1 VPRKKVLSDADV
13 LSAAGR
19 VFGRIG
25 PARFTLADVA
35 EEAGLAPAT
44 LVQRFGSKRALM
56 LAFAEHAAN
65 LAREPFERARGRT
78 AEPLGALRSALLLAS
93 RSTNG
98 RRGLSHSLAFLQE
111 DLVDEE
117 LRAHAARHAR
127 WTETSI
133 RELLD
138 SALERGELATSDTA
152 RLARALQAAWNGAL
166 IQWAIRGR
174 GSLAAWISSV
184 IDTLLEPHLVPAPPG
199 VARGAAP

>member
-13 LSAAGR
+13 LRAAGR

-25 PARFTLADVA
+25 PARFTLGDVA
-35 EEAGLAPAT
+35 REAGLAPAT

-65 LAREPFERARGRT
+65 LAREPFERARGRVG
-78 AEPLGALRSALLLAS
+78 EPLGALRSALLIAS
-93 RSTNG
+93 RSTKS
-98 RRGLSHSLAFLQE
+98 RRELTHSLAFLLE
-111 DLVDEE
+111 DLADEE

-127 WTETSI
+127 WTEASI

-138 SALERGELATSDTA
+138 SAIERGELVASDTA
-152 RLARALQAAWNGAL
+152 RLARTVQAAWNGAL

-174 GSLAAWISSV
+174 GSLGAWISSV
-184 IDTLLEPHLVPAPPG
+184 IDTLLEPHLALG
-199 VARGAAP
+199 ASKAAREATS

>member
-1 VPRKKVLSDADV
+1 MPRKKLLPDAAVLA
-13 LSAAGR
+13 AAGR

-35 EEAGLAPAT
+35 AEAGLAPAT

-56 LAFAEHAAN
+56 LAFAEHAAS
-65 LAREPFERARGRT
+65 LARQPFEQART
-78 AEPLGALRSALLLAS
+78 QVAEPLGALRTALLIAS
-93 RSTNG
+93 RSTKG
-98 RRGLSHSLAFLQE
+98 RRELTHSLAFLLE
-111 DLVDEE
+111 DLADEE

-127 WTETSI
+127 WTEASI

-138 SALERGELATSDTA
+138 CAVERGELASHDTA

-174 GSLAAWISSV
+174 GSLASWISAV
-184 IDTLLEPHLVPAPPG
+184 VDTLLEPLTAERRAPS
-199 VARGAAP
+199 

>member
-1 VPRKKVLSDADV
+1 MPRKKLLPDAAVLA
-13 LSAAGR
+13 AAGR

-25 PARFTLADVA
+25 PARFTLADIA

-65 LAREPFERARGRT
+65 LARQPVEQARAQV
-78 AEPLGALRSALLLAS
+78 AEPLVALRTALLLAS
-93 RSTNG
+93 RSTSRSKG
-98 RRGLSHSLAFLQE
+98 RRPRALTHSLAFLLE
-111 DLVDEE
+111 DLADDE

-127 WTETSI
+127 WTEASI

-138 SALERGELATSDTA
+138 SAVERGELASHDTA
-152 RLARALQAAWNGAL
+152 RLARALQAAWTGAL

-174 GSLAAWISSV
+174 GALAGWIGAV
-184 IDTLLEPHLVPAPPG
+184 VDTLLEPLT
-199 VARGAAP
+199 RGARRAVS

>member
-1 VPRKKVLSDADV
+1 MPRKKLLPDVAVLA
-13 LSAAGR
+13 AAGR
-19 VFGRIG
+19 VFGRVG

-56 LAFAEHAAN
+56 LAFAEHAAS
-65 LAREPFERARGRT
+65 LARQPFEQART
-78 AEPLGALRSALLLAS
+78 QVAEPLGALRTALLIAS
-93 RSTNG
+93 RSTKG
-98 RRGLSHSLAFLQE
+98 RRELTHSLAFLLE
-111 DLVDEE
+111 DLADEE

-127 WTETSI
+127 WTEASI

-138 SALERGELATSDTA
+138 CAVERGELISHDTA

-174 GSLAAWISSV
+174 GSLASWISAV
-184 IDTLLEPHLVPAPPG
+184 VDTLLEPLTV
-199 VARGAAP
+199 GASRASP

>member
-1 VPRKKVLSDADV
+1 MPRKKLLPDAAVLA
-13 LSAAGR
+13 AAGR

-35 EEAGLAPAT
+35 KEAGLAPAT

-56 LAFAEHAAN
+56 LAFAEHAAS
-65 LAREPFERARGRT
+65 LARRPFEQART
-78 AEPLGALRSALLLAS
+78 QLAEPLGALRTALLIAS
-93 RSTNG
+93 RASKG
-98 RRGLSHSLAFLQE
+98 RRELTHSLAFLLE
-111 DLVDEE
+111 DLADAE

-127 WTETSI
+127 WTEASI

-138 SALERGELATSDTA
+138 CAVERGELAAHDTA

-174 GSLAAWISSV
+174 GSLATWIAAV
-184 IDTLLEPHLVPAPPG
+184 VDTLLEPLVLGAP
-199 VARGAAP
+199 GAAP

>member
-1 VPRKKVLSDADV
+1 MPRKKLLPDAAVLA
-13 LSAAGR
+13 AAGR
-19 VFGRIG
+19 VFGRVG

-56 LAFAEHAAN
+56 LAFAEHAAS
-65 LAREPFERARGRT
+65 LARQPFEQART
-78 AEPLGALRSALLLAS
+78 QVAEPLGALRTALLIAS
-93 RSTNG
+93 RSTKG
-98 RRGLSHSLAFLQE
+98 RRELTHSLAFLLE
-111 DLVDEE
+111 DLADEE

-127 WTETSI
+127 WTEASI

-138 SALERGELATSDTA
+138 CAVERGELVSHDTA

-174 GSLAAWISSV
+174 GSLASWIAAV
-184 IDTLLEPHLVPAPPG
+184 VDTLLEPLTVGASRAPM
-199 VARGAAP
+199 

>member
-1 VPRKKVLSDADV
+1 MPRKKLLPDAAVLA
-13 LSAAGR
+13 AAGR

-35 EEAGLAPAT
+35 AEAGLAPAT

-56 LAFAEHAAN
+56 LAFAEHAAS
-65 LAREPFERARGRT
+65 LARQPFEQART
-78 AEPLGALRSALLLAS
+78 QVAEPLGALRTALLIAS
-93 RSTNG
+93 RSTKG
-98 RRGLSHSLAFLQE
+98 RQELTHSLAFLLE
-111 DLVDEE
+111 DLADEE

-127 WTETSI
+127 WTEASI

-138 SALERGELATSDTA
+138 CAVERGELASHDTA

-174 GSLAAWISSV
+174 GSLASWISAV
-184 IDTLLEPHLVPAPPG
+184 VDTLLEPLTVGPRRPAT
-199 VARGAAP
+199 

>member
-1 VPRKKVLSDADV
+1 MPRKKLLTDAAVLA
-13 LSAAGR
+13 AAGR

-25 PARFTLADVA
+25 PSRFTLADVA

-56 LAFAEHAAN
+56 LAFAKHAAS
-65 LAREPFERARGRT
+65 LAREPFEQART
-78 AEPLGALRSALLLAS
+78 QVAEPLGALRTALLIAS
-93 RSTNG
+93 RSTKG
-98 RRGLSHSLAFLQE
+98 RQALTHSLAFLLE
-111 DLVDEE
+111 DLADEE

-127 WTETSI
+127 WTEASI

-138 SALERGELATSDTA
+138 CAVERGELASHDTA

-174 GSLAAWISSV
+174 GSLASWISAV
-184 IDTLLEPHLVPAPPG
+184 VDTLLEPLTLGPRRAPN
-199 VARGAAP
+199 

>member
-1 VPRKKVLSDADV
+1 VSRKKMLSDADV
-13 LSAAGR
+13 LRAAGR

-35 EEAGLAPAT
+35 AEAGLAPAT

-65 LAREPFERARGRT
+65 LAREPFERARGRV

-93 RSTNG
+93 RPMNSQRELT
-98 RRGLSHSLAFLQE
+98 HSLAFLLE
-111 DLVDEE
+111 DLADEE

-127 WTETSI
+127 WTEASI

-138 SALERGELATSDTA
+138 SAIERGDLVASDSA
-152 RLARALQAAWNGAL
+152 RLARAVQAAWNGAL

-174 GSLAAWISSV
+174 GSLGTWIASV
-184 IDTLLEPHLVPAPPG
+184 IDTLLEPHLAAPG
-199 VARGAAP
+199 RGAPLT